1 MFRQNN
7 TELFNEKYQD
17 KYIHTTNYLEKCLWH
32 RFNLRLAPN
41 WQSSFSLLPN
51 QRLMNMRNDSTSS
64 NGGLDQSIQLFI
76 STDGQLKIEKLIKII
91 IVMFFSKPADVLE
104 WSSSPSDLWRHFL
117 PTPEPQQWDIREWQ
131 NCRLRQWLPL

>member
-91 IVMFFSKPADVLE
+91 IVMFFFQTCRCLGVILFTFRSLEAFPANSRTSAVRYSRMAEL
-104 WSSSPSDLWRHFL
+104 
-117 PTPEPQQWDIREWQ
+117 
-131 NCRLRQWLPL
+131 